1 MQCVKKAAVS
11 TTASSAK
18 VELETTVLSVVTVWV
33 AKQVTGNPPGTLAA
47 SQAKVVK
54 LYLPAGATRTA
65 SFDGLEPDT
74 TYAIGVKATDVHG
87 KSSTRT
93 GTFKTLKVK
102 TNGLGGPDTLDS
114 GLGCSVQCITK
125 ALFSQAPPDGRVAN
139 ADLKTSTD
147 AKIQL
152 IVGADQAFHEIVFDQ
167 TNPWLV
173 RSWKPQIGK
182 LLPGT
187 TYHVVVRATDA
198 QGRISERRG
207 TFRTVS
213 ATALV
218 TIQKIKIVN
227 DGDKGKAKGELYFRY
242 FFAGHEQGEQRLL
255 QAPLRPGRLGEGE
268 GLQSPRR
275 LLPVSGNGDA
285 RSRRSRHRGG
295 VRRAHL
301 HENCAVEAISATLY
315 DRANLIGQY
324 AGVGGNFRLSDIL
337 SGALPGWYGTGVSPP
352 TGHDGYFVFGPGDRV
367 REDPRPRDGRPRLR
381 VAVMNDQR
389 PQPITSTSTN
399 SGSWSGQPRGSR
411 RSSSPWPSMPLSRN
425 TSERRSDLQSADG
438 DRRPDA

>member
-1 MQCVKKAAVS
+1 MSRTSILMASSIAALALAGGTARADDGGPQITAGTGCAVQCVKKAAVAA
-11 TTASSAK
+11 TASSAK
-18 VELETTVLSVVTVWV
+18 VELETTVVSVVTVWV
-33 AKQVTGNPPGTLAA
+33 AKQVNGNPPGTLTA
-47 SQAKVVK
+47 SQAKVVQ

-93 GTFKTLKVK
+93 GTFKTLPVK
-102 TNGLGGPDTLDS
+102 TNGLGGPDTIDS

-125 ALFSQAPPDGRVAN
+125 ALFGQAPPDGSVAT
-139 ADLKTSTD
+139 AELKTSTD

-152 IVGADQAFHEIVFDQ
+152 IVGADQAFHEIVFDK

-173 RSWKPQIGK
+173 RSWKPQIGG

-227 DGDKGKAKGELYFRY
+227 DGDKGKAKGELNFRY
-242 FFAGHEQGEQRLL
+242 WFAGHDEAASGFLKLGSGQIVSARQQGTE
-255 QAPLRPGRLGEGE
+255 P
-268 GLQSPRR
+268 PRR
-275 LLPVSGNGDA
+275 VPPLFGERRREA
-285 RSRRSRHRGG
+285 RRARVGRG
-295 VRRAHL
+295 VRRTHL
-301 HENCAVEAISATLY
+301 HKL
-315 DRANLIGQY
+315 L
-324 AGVGGNFRLSDIL
+324 
-337 SGALPGWYGTGVSPP
+337 
-352 TGHDGYFVFGPGDRV
+352 RV
-367 REDPRPRDGRPRLR
+367 RVRP
-381 VAVMNDQR
+381 
-389 PQPITSTSTN
+389 
-399 SGSWSGQPRGSR
+399 
-411 RSSSPWPSMPLSRN
+411 
-425 TSERRSDLQSADG
+425 
-438 DRRPDA
+438 

>member
-1 MQCVKKAAVS
+1 MTRTSILIASAAAAVAAGLAATGGTARADDGGPQITAGTGCAVQCVKKAAVS

-18 VELETTVLSVVTVWV
+18 VELETTVLTVVTVWV
-33 AKQVTGNPPGTLAA
+33 AKQVNGNPPGTLAA

-93 GTFKTLKVK
+93 GTFKTLPVK

-125 ALFSQAPPDGRVAN
+125 AFFTQAPPDGRVAN

-152 IVGADQAFHEIVFDQ
+152 VVGADQAFHEIVFDQ

-242 FFAGHEQGEQRLL
+242 FFAGHELTSNGFYKLSSGQVVSAKAEGTS
-255 QAPLRPGRLGEGE
+255 RPGVFYRF
-268 GLQSPRR
+268 P
-275 LLPVSGNGDA
+275 NGDGRLDIHVTA
-285 RSRRSRHRGG
+285 EECDGHTYMS
-295 VRRAHL
+295 
-301 HENCAVEAISATLY
+301 NCAVESSFGDDRY
-315 DRANLIGQY
+315 DHKNLLGQY
-324 AGVGGNFRLSDIL
+324 ADVGGNFRLSDIL
-337 SGALPGWYGTGVSPP
+337 TGALPGWYGTGVAQP
-352 TGHDGYFVFGPGDRV
+352 TGHDGYFVFGPGDRYV
-367 REDPRPRDGRPRLR
+367 KILVLATVDLDYE
-381 VAVMNDQR
+381 
-389 PQPITSTSTN
+389 
-399 SGSWSGQPRGSR
+399 
-411 RSSSPWPSMPLSRN
+411 WPS
-425 TSERRSDLQSADG
+425 
-438 DRRPDA
+438 

>member
-1 MQCVKKAAVS
+1 MTRTSILIASAAAAVAAGLAATGGTARAEDGGPQITAGTGCAVQCVKKAAVS

-33 AKQVTGNPPGTLAA
+33 AKQVTGNPPGTLTA

-54 LYLPAGATRTA
+54 LYLPAGATGRPRSTVSSRTRPTR
-65 SFDGLEPDT
+65 SR
-74 TYAIGVKATDVHG
+74 VKATDVHG

-93 GTFKTLKVK
+93 GTFKTLPVK

-125 ALFSQAPPDGRVAN
+125 ALFTRAPPDGRVAN

-227 DGDKGKAKGELYFRY
+227 DGDKGKAKGELFFRY
-242 FFAGHEQGEQRLL
+242 FMAGHELTSNGFYKLSSGQVVS
-255 QAPLRPGRLGEGE
+255 AKAEGT
-268 GLQSPRR
+268 
-275 LLPVSGNGDA
+275 
-285 RSRRSRHRGG
+285 SRRASSTAFGQRRREARRSVTAEECDGHIFMRTAGRVELRRRSVRPRESQRA
-295 VRRAHL
+295 VRRGRRQL
-301 HENCAVEAISATLY
+301 PPL
-315 DRANLIGQY
+315 
-324 AGVGGNFRLSDIL
+324 DIL
-337 SGALPGWYGTGVSPP
+337 TGALPGWYGSGVAQP
-352 TGHDGYFVFGPGDRV
+352 TGHDGYFVFGPGNRYVKILVLATVDLDY
-367 REDPRPRDGRPRLR
+367 E
-381 VAVMNDQR
+381 
-389 PQPITSTSTN
+389 
-399 SGSWSGQPRGSR
+399 
-411 RSSSPWPSMPLSRN
+411 WPS
-425 TSERRSDLQSADG
+425 
-438 DRRPDA
+438 

>member
-1 MQCVKKAAVS
+1 MTRTRILIVSAAAAVAAGLAATGGTARADDGGPQITAGTGCVVQCVKKAAVS

-18 VELETTVLSVVTVWV
+18 VELETTVLTVVTVWV

-54 LYLPAGATRTA
+54 LYLPAGTTRTA

-93 GTFKTLKVK
+93 GTFKTLPVK

-125 ALFSQAPPDGRVAN
+125 ALFTQAPPDGRVAN
-139 ADLKTSTD
+139 TDLKTSTD

-227 DGDKGKAKGELYFRY
+227 DGDKGKAKGELFFRY
-242 FFAGHEQGEQRLL
+242 FMAGHEQGSNGFFKLRSGQVVSAKVR
-255 QAPLRPGRLGEGE
+255 ASSRPG
-268 GLQSPRR
+268 
-275 LLPVSGNGDA
+275 VSYRFPAKGDA
-285 RSRRSRHRGG
+285 DLQIG
-295 VRRAHL
+295 VTA
-301 HENCAVEAISATLY
+301 EECDGVIFKNCRVEASYSDLWEL
-315 DRANLIGQY
+315 ANLSGQHTR
-324 AGVGGNFRLSDIL
+324 VGGNFRLSDFF

-352 TGHDGYFVFGPGDRV
+352 AGHDGYFIFGPGNEYVKILVLATIDFDY
-367 REDPRPRDGRPRLR
+367 E
-381 VAVMNDQR
+381 
-389 PQPITSTSTN
+389 
-399 SGSWSGQPRGSR
+399 
-411 RSSSPWPSMPLSRN
+411 WPS
-425 TSERRSDLQSADG
+425 
-438 DRRPDA
+438 